1 MDVMNLDKN
10 VNITQG
16 AMPMNDLLLTLN
28 NHMIF
33 LQTIVTL
40 MTGFAKKCTVHTHL
54 ERTKRMNIK
63 SFIAQMVDPMNAL
76 LRHLLTLEIAETLGL
91 PYGMRKNAYATIAK
105 AKTMVHENVPIS
117 RVQYAM
123 AMVT

>member
-1 MDVMNLDKN
+1 MPTCIKSVNAQMGNIMTAYHHHHHNNAIVMDVMNLDKN
-10 VNITQG
+10 VN
-16 AMPMNDLLLTLN
+16 
-28 NHMIF
+28 
-33 LQTIVTL
+33 
-40 MTGFAKKCTVHTHL
+40 THL

-63 SFIAQMVDPMNAL
+63 SFIAQMVDAMNAL
-76 LRHLLTLEIAETLGL
+76 LRHHLTLEIAETLGL